1 MCIRD
6 RSIGTLDGEGS
17 LTVSMMLNYGVH
29 TLTAVQ
35 ADVLLKFDE
44 KTHSMLLQSIEY
56 GAVGDAV
63 YELKG

>member
-1 MCIRD
+1 M
-6 RSIGTLDGEGS
+6 
-17 LTVSMMLNYGVH
+17 TVSMMLNYGVH